1 MLAHIID
8 AKLWDTAKSTT
19 NFMHWRSLNAE
30 KDRVRESIEVAEL
43 GHPYDCLG
51 IILDLFINTHGAS
64 NPPHLFSANK
74 ATDYAIDLTSMLSA
88 GATTPAYNML
98 HHYAAL
104 AAMALVEALKIPIH
118 KGDAFIKLQELHQAL
133 VDGFITAGDR
143 WTTPLKNFVAANIQ
157 QHLSSSGGPGT
168 NGASS
173 GPDRAG
179 LQHLADAAVGETEAE
194 MEGESGGRGE
204 NEYSTVAPKGY
215 LTMLAKYA

>member
-1 MLAHIID
+1 MD

-19 NFMHWRSLNAE
+19 NIMHWRSLHAE
-30 KDRVRESIEVAEL
+30 RDRVRESIEIAEL

-51 IILDLFINTHGAS
+51 IVLDLFINTHGAS
-64 NPPHLFSANK
+64 DPPHLFSANK
-74 ATDYAIDLTSMLSA
+74 ATDSAIDLTNMLSA

-104 AAMALVEALKIPIH
+104 AAMTLVEALKNPIR
-118 KGDAFIKLQELHQAL
+118 KSEAFLTLQELHQAL
-133 VDGFITAGDR
+133 LDGFITADDR
-143 WTTPLKNFVAANIQ
+143 WTTPLKNFVATNIQ
-157 QHLSSSGGPGT
+157 QYLSNSNAPGT
-168 NGASS
+168 NGAPS

-194 MEGESGGRGE
+194 MEGEVGGRGE
-204 NEYSTVAPKGY
+204 NEYSTVAPRGY

>member
-1 MLAHIID
+1 MLAHIMD

-19 NFMHWRSLNAE
+19 NIMQWRSLNAE
-30 KDRVRESIEVAEL
+30 KERVRESIEVAEL
-43 GHPYDCLG
+43 GHPYECLG
-51 IILDLFINTHGAS
+51 VIIDLFINTHGAS

-104 AAMALVEALKIPIH
+104 AAMTLVEALKSSLR
-118 KGDAFIKLQELHQAL
+118 KGDALVKLQELHQAL
-133 VDGFITAGDR
+133 VDGFITADDR
-143 WTTPLKNFVAANIQ
+143 WTTPLKNYMAANIQ
-157 QHLSSSGGPGT
+157 QHLGSIGLGT
-168 NGASS
+168 NGAPS

>member
-1 MLAHIID
+1 ME

-19 NFMHWRSLNAE
+19 NTMQWRSLNAE

-64 NPPHLFSANK
+64 DPPHLFSTSK
-74 ATDYAIDLTSMLSA
+74 ATDYAIDLTNMLSA
-88 GATTPAYNML
+88 GATMPAYNML

-104 AAMALVEALKIPIH
+104 AAMTLVEALKNPIR
-118 KGDAFIKLQELHQAL
+118 KGDALLKLQELHQAL
-133 VDGFITAGDR
+133 VDGFITADDR
-143 WTTPLKNFVAANIQ
+143 WTTPLKNFVAATIQ
-157 QHLSSSGGPGT
+157 QHLSSRSGPGT
-168 NGASS
+168 NGAPS

-194 MEGESGGRGE
+194 MEGGNEGRGE
-204 NEYSTVAPKGY
+204 NEYSTVGPKGY

>member
-1 MLAHIID
+1 MD

-19 NFMHWRSLNAE
+19 NIMQWRSLNAE

-51 IILDLFINTHGAS
+51 VILDLFINTHDAS
-64 NPPHLFSANK
+64 DPPYPFSANR

-88 GATTPAYNML
+88 GPTTPAYNML
-98 HHYAAL
+98 HHYATL
-104 AAMALVEALKIPIH
+104 AATTLVEALRSPTR
-118 KGDAFIKLQELHQAL
+118 KGEAFIKLQELHQAL

-143 WTTPLKNFVAANIQ
+143 WTTPLKNFVATNIQ
-157 QHLSSSGGPGT
+157 HHLSSGPGP
-168 NGASS
+168 NGAPS

-215 LTMLAKYA
+215 LTMLAKYV

>member
-1 MLAHIID
+1 MD
-8 AKLWDTAKSTT
+8 AKLWDTAKATT
-19 NFMHWRSLNAE
+19 NIMHWRSLNAE
-30 KDRVRESIEVAEL
+30 KDRVRESIEIAEL
-43 GHPYDCLG
+43 GHPHDCLG

-64 NPPHLFSANK
+64 DPPHLFSASK
-74 ATDYAIDLTSMLSA
+74 ATDHAIDLTNMLSA

-104 AAMALVEALKIPIH
+104 AAMTLVEALKNPIR
-118 KGDAFIKLQELHQAL
+118 KGEAFQKLQELHQAL
-133 VDGFITAGDR
+133 TDGFITADDR
-143 WTTPLKNFVAANIQ
+143 WTTPLKNFVAAAIQ
-157 QHLSSSGGPGT
+157 HHLSSSSGPGT
-168 NGASS
+168 NGAPS

-194 MEGESGGRGE
+194 MEGEGGGRWE